1 MLFRAK
7 GPSIGIVLDENPEMS
22 EEATSDQLKAAGD
35 FCDVKSVVRLMRM
48 HRGSRRLQGQGC
60 KTLACLVDDS
70 IIREQVADAGGT
82 EEAIIA
88 MMSHGSDAIVQ
99 VRTFTRTHTH
109 GLSLFACLFFLLFL
123 QMNKPG
129 QSFAG

>member
-1 MLFRAK
+1 
-7 GPSIGIVLDENPEMS
+7 MS

-70 IIREQVADAGGT
+70 TIRKKVADEGGT
-82 EEAIIA
+82 MMAIIA

-99 VRTFTRTHTH
+99 VRILTRMHTQI
-109 GLSLFACLFFLLFL
+109 LSLFACLF
-123 QMNKPG
+123 
-129 QSFAG
+129 SFFFSCKRTNLTSLSQAP